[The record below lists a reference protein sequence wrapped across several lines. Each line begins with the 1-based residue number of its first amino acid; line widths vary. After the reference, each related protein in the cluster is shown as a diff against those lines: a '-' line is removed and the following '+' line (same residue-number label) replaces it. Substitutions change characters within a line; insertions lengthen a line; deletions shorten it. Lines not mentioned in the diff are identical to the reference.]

1 MSTHNVCQRILWNV
15 QLKGY
20 IYTYIYDKIGVC
32 YHRQLFEIDEVK
44 FINLPPMYFKIR
56 YVLPDCF
63 KAAELHC
70 NRYDYVLTNWIRA
83 LSAHTIISF
92 YSQSKTGFVVIS
104 NSSVGHREMV
114 QHNFRKFSFPEMHQS
129 ILLSTTIGSTKEDNY
144 PIQSSHKQHCWA
156 KLQRILCLTSHN
168 WHPQEKN

>member
-1 MSTHNVCQRILWNV
+1 
-15 QLKGY
+15 
-20 IYTYIYDKIGVC
+20 
-32 YHRQLFEIDEVK
+32 
-44 FINLPPMYFKIR
+44 MYFKIR

-83 LSAHTIISF
+83 LSAHTIISY

-114 QHNFRKFSFPEMHQS
+114 QHNFRNFHSQKCTNPFYWAQR
-129 ILLSTTIGSTKEDNY
+129 LAARKRTI
-144 PIQSSHKQHCWA
+144 IQSSHRINNTA
-156 KLQRILCLTSHN
+156 KRNFGAFSSWRLTSHI
-168 WHPQEKN
+168 WRPQERNQKVRKSTVNSRSTITHCVL

>member
-1 MSTHNVCQRILWNV
+1 
-15 QLKGY
+15 
-20 IYTYIYDKIGVC
+20 
-32 YHRQLFEIDEVK
+32 
-44 FINLPPMYFKIR
+44 MYFKIR
-56 YVLPDCF
+56 YVLPGCF

-83 LSAHTIISF
+83 FSAHTIISY

-114 QHNFRKFSFPEMHQS
+114 QHNFRNFSFPEMHQS

-156 KLQRILCLTSHN
+156 KLRRILQLAPHISYLTSTREKLKGPKVHGQL
-168 WHPQEKN
+168 WSTLDQRLLTACCRPQH